1 MHPKTKILIVED
13 EEAMRVS
20 MSVLLQSSGYEVDE
34 ASDGEEGL
42 QKAQKLPDL
51 IISDIEMPRMTG

>member
-34 ASDGEEGL
+34 ASDGDEGL

-51 IISDIEMPRMTG
+51 IVSNIDMPRMTG

>member
-13 EEAMRVS
+13 EEVMRVS

-51 IISDIEMPRMTG
+51 IISDVEMTG

>member
-13 EEAMRVS
+13 EEGMRGLI
-20 MSVLLQSSGYEVDE
+20 SVLLQSSGYEVDE

>member
-13 EEAMRVS
+13 EEGMRVLI
-20 MSVLLQSSGYEVDE
+20 SVLLQSSGYEVDE